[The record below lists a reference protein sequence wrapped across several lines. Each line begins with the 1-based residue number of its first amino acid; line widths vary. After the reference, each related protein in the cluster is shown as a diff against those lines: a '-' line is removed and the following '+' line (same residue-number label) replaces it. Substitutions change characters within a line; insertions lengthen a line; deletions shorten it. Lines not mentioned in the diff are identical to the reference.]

1 MKKAFIFWGGWDG
14 HFPEQ
19 VSGIFKDALEATG
32 EWEVDVEDNQDKLGD
47 LDYLKSLD
55 VICPQ
60 WTMGSLGDNWA
71 NLNEAIQ
78 SGVGFA
84 GAHGGSGD
92 AFRDN
97 ISYMW
102 MVGGQFVGHPHVGD
116 YVVDLT
122 DVKHEITD
130 GVDKSFD
137 YNSEQYYMI
146 TDPGINVLAT
156 TEYNFEGNTCTM
168 PVIWTKT
175 WGKGRVFYSALG
187 HHYEEYTKYPQTLE
201 MVVRGFEWAA
211 AGKPA

>member
-1 MKKAFIFWGGWDG
+1 MKKALIFWGGWDG

-19 VSGIFKDALEATG
+19 VSNILKDELEKNG
-32 EWEVDVEDNQDKLGD
+32 WEVNLQDNQDVLQD

-60 WTMGSLGDNWA
+60 WTMGTLGDNWA
-71 NLNEAIQ
+71 NLNEAIMG
-78 SGVGFA
+78 GVGFA

-122 DVKHEITD
+122 DVKSEITKD
-130 GVDKSFD
+130 ISRSFD

-146 TDPGINVLAT
+146 TDPGNNVLAT
-156 TEYNFEGNTCTM
+156 TQYTYEDNTITM

-175 WGKGRVFYSALG
+175 WGKGRVFYSSLG
-187 HHYEEYTKYPQTLE
+187 HDFKEYHTYPE
-201 MVVRGFEWAA
+201 MLTMVMRGFEWAA